1 MSDCDCQK
9 IIKTPID
16 DGSTVSAMA
25 AKKPIG
31 DGLLITNVASTTVRI
46 FYALRRAV
54 GQHNALIT
62 STSLSTLC
70 LYRYG
75 KCNFF

>member
-9 IIKTPID
+9 NIKTPID

-75 KCNFF
+75 KFNFF